1 MPVMLIVMIALHV
14 LPAVFWLGSC
24 LVVAIN
30 KGAGSERMFRPQM
43 VAAVVT
49 VFFGVG
55 LWSMLHRG
63 GMGPTEIV
71 LAVGALCAIA
81 AAGAEG
87 ALVGGSIRK
96 LRSKALAEPEARR
109 KMALGQGIAAG
120 LLTVALLC
128 MVGAKF
134 A

>member
-1 MPVMLIVMIALHV
+1 MPVILIVMLALHIV
-14 LPAVFWLGSC
+14 PAVFWLGSC
-24 LVVAIN
+24 VVLAKN
-30 KGAGSERMFRPQM
+30 GGAGSERMFRPQM
-43 VAAVVT
+43 AAAVVT

-63 GMGPTEIV
+63 GMGPTEMF

-96 LRSKALAEPEARR
+96 LRSGALAEAEARKR
-109 KMALGQGIAAG
+109 MGRGQGIAAG
-120 LLTVALLC
+120 LLIVAFLC
-128 MVGAKF
+128 MAGARY